1 MPQHMALKSDLELH
15 ARITPL
21 VELYDAEWVSAARD
35 LDTWPGARESARL
48 RIRRDGARQARKL
61 FSPAALADE
70 HDREVLREMAAHG
83 MQVRIT
89 TTPLLQGTVFIDR
102 RTMFL
107 TDPASSASSTHGPR
121 HRTYT
126 MSAEPALVSGAYALF
141 EAAWETATDLAAFF
155 DADRPRIDAQAREV
169 LHALGTGMTDVTASR
184 ELGMSLRTY
193 RRRVA
198 ELLVALGAD
207 SRFQAG
213 VRVGE
218 WGLTRG

>member
-1 MPQHMALKSDLELH
+1 MPQNMALKGDLELR
-15 ARITPL
+15 ARIKPL
-21 VELYDAEWVSAARD
+21 VELFDAEWVSAARD

-61 FSPAALADE
+61 YSPAVLADE
-70 HDREVLREMAAHG
+70 HDREILREMAAHG

-89 TTPLLQGTVFIDR
+89 TTPLRQGTVFIDR

-107 TDPASSASSTHGPR
+107 TDPTPRTRSTHGR
-121 HRTYT
+121 GERTYT
-126 MSAEPALVSGAYALF
+126 MSAEPALVSGVYALF
-141 EAAWETATDLAAFF
+141 EAAWESATDLAAFF
-155 DADRPRIDAQAREV
+155 DADRPRIDTKAREV
-169 LHALGTGMTDVTASR
+169 LYALGSGMTDVTAAR

-213 VRVGE
+213 MRAGE
-218 WGLTRG
+218 LGLTRG

>member
-21 VELYDAEWVSAARD
+21 VKLYDAEWVSAARD

-48 RIRRDGARQARKL
+48 RIRRDGVRQARKL

-70 HDREVLREMAAHG
+70 HDRELLREMAGDG

-107 TDPASSASSTHGPR
+107 TDPASSASSTHRPR
-121 HRTYT
+121 NRTYA

-169 LHALGTGMTDVTASR
+169 LHALGSGMTDVTASR

-213 VRVGE
+213 VRAGE